1 MRRGEL
7 LVVVALIA
15 VGCSTAAPRPPTV
28 DISGRWSG
36 TWLGHGVLA
45 IPREQPVV
53 AEFEQRGAGGRGRL
67 TLDGAVGAESVPVA
81 LRVAGAEG
89 SRVLFEVSGAEVV
102 VRHETGGAEF
112 VIDLAV
118 SGDRMVGHV
127 RGADPPVRLF
137 LEREK
142 PAPPKPTPA
151 AVAPP
156 PPLPPVAAPPAPPP
170 APTPPAVAAAPP
182 PSPPAPEP
190 PPARPA
196 PRDFARAP
204 ELQSVYFD
212 FDRADVR
219 PGDAAILDLNAQW
232 LKGHDVLVLIEG
244 HADERGTNEYN
255 LALGE
260 RRARAVRDY
269 LISRGVAADR
279 LATVSYGEERPVCTE
294 RQESCWRR
302 NRRVDFLTKPR

>member
-7 LVVVALIA
+7 LVVVALVA

-28 DISGRWSG
+28 DIGGRWSG

-53 AEFEQRGAGGRGRL
+53 AEFEQRGAQGRGRL
-67 TLDGAVGAESVPVA
+67 SLDGAVAAESVPVA
-81 LRVAGAEG
+81 LRVAGVEG
-89 SRVLFEVSGAEVV
+89 SRVLFEVSGADVV
-102 VRHETGGAEF
+102 VRHEAGGGEF
-112 VIDLAV
+112 VVDLTV

-142 PAPPKPTPA
+142 PAPQKPAPA
-151 AVAPP
+151 AAAPVTPP
-156 PPLPPVAAPPAPPP
+156 PPPPVAAPAPP
-170 APTPPAVAAAPP
+170 APTPPPVAAAPP
-182 PSPPAPEP
+182 PPAPAPEP
-190 PPARPA
+190 APARPE
-196 PRDFARAP
+196 PRQFTRPP

-212 FDRADVR
+212 FDRADIR

-232 LKGHDVLVLIEG
+232 LKGRDVLVLIEG

-269 LISRGVAADR
+269 LVSRGVAADR
-279 LATVSYGEERPVCTE
+279 LNTVSYGEERPVCTQRHE
-294 RQESCWRR
+294 NCWRR
-302 NRRVDFLTKPR
+302 NRRVDFLTKPH